1 MSISFDLLGTNAGLE
16 LDKGNTG
23 NKTRITLRFFVQQVK
38 AVGKSQDGYI
48 VYIVSNVEEEITG
61 FFASADLQTC
71 KDVVSIISLLAV
83 VVIIRTKLLT
93 QMQT

>member
-48 VYIVSNVEEEITG
+48 VSNVEEEITG
-61 FFASADLQTC
+61 FFASADLPTC

>member
-48 VYIVSNVEEEITG
+48 VYCINVEEEITG
-61 FFASADLQTC
+61 FFASADLPTC

-83 VVIIRTKLLT
+83 VVIIRTELLT

>member
-16 LDKGNTG
+16 LDKGNIETKPG
-23 NKTRITLRFFVQQVK
+23 SRCASLCNKSKQSANRRMDTL
-38 AVGKSQDGYI
+38 
-48 VYIVSNVEEEITG
+48 YIVSNVEEEITG
-61 FFASADLQTC
+61 FFASADLPTC

>member
-1 MSISFDLLGTNAGLE
+1 M
-16 LDKGNTG
+16 
-23 NKTRITLRFFVQQVK
+23 
-38 AVGKSQDGYI
+38 
-48 VYIVSNVEEEITG
+48 YIVSNVEEEITG

-83 VVIIRTKLLT
+83 VVIIRTELLT

>member
-1 MSISFDLLGTNAGLE
+1 MSISFDVLGTNAGLE

-48 VYIVSNVEEEITG
+48 EYCIERRRRKNR
-61 FFASADLQTC
+61 ALRATC
-71 KDVVSIISLLAV
+71 KYVVSIISLLAV

>member
-1 MSISFDLLGTNAGLE
+1 MTYWVQTRGWSSIKATLE
-16 LDKGNTG
+16 TKPGSRCASLC
-23 NKTRITLRFFVQQVK
+23 NKSKQSANRRMDTL
-38 AVGKSQDGYI
+38 
-48 VYIVSNVEEEITG
+48 YIVSNVEEEITG
-61 FFASADLQTC
+61 FFASADLPTC